1 MSKLEKIE
9 NSVAEFTF
17 EVSSEAFEKGM
28 DKAFAKNAKY
38 FAVPGF
44 RKGKA
49 PRKMVEKM
57 YGRGVLYED
66 ALNFALPDE
75 YDKAV
80 EELKLEPVDKPEI
93 DLDGDIVD
101 GESIKIIAKVTV
113 KPEVKLGK
121 YKGITLEKVEYN
133 VSSKDVDAEIEKL
146 RENGARLETVEDRP
160 VANGDIANID
170 YEGFKDGVAFDGGK
184 GEAYDLTIGSGQ
196 FIPGF
201 EDQLIGANAGDE
213 VTVKVKFPEEYHSEE
228 LKGADAEFKV
238 KVNAIKVKVLP
249 ELDDEFAK
257 DVSEFETFKELK
269 ADIKKKLKEQA
280 EARAKNEMNASAIEK
295 VSELT
300 KVEIPQCM
308 IDSQLNTMM
317 NDYDMRMQQQGLSLK
332 QYFQMTGMTEDTFK
346 KQFAEQAKNQVI
358 TTLTLDEIGKKEKID
373 AYADDIEA
381 EYTKIAES
389 YGMKAEQIKG
399 YIPEDDIKKDI
410 ITRKVVDLIVE
421 NATVTEKSEEK
432 PKKAPAKKAA
442 AKKDD
447 DGEKAEKKP
456 AAKKTTAK
464 KTTAKKAEKKDEE

>member
-9 NSVAEFTF
+9 KSIAEFTF

-38 FAVPGF
+38 FSVPGF

-66 ALNFALPDE
+66 ALNFVLPDE

-80 EELKLEPVDKPEI
+80 EELKLEPVDRPEI
-93 DLDGDIVD
+93 DIDGDIVD

-133 VSSKDVDAEIEKL
+133 VSSKDVDKEIEKL
-146 RENGARLETVEDRP
+146 RENGSRLETVEGRP
-160 VANGDIANID
+160 VENGDIANID

-184 GEAYDLTIGSGQ
+184 GEAFDLTIGSGQ

-201 EDQLIGANAGDE
+201 EEQLIGANAGDE
-213 VTVKVKFPEEYHSEE
+213 VTVKVTFPKEYHSEE

-238 KVNAIKVKVLP
+238 KINAIKVKELP

-257 DVSEFETFKELK
+257 DVSEFETLKDLK
-269 ADIKKKLKEQA
+269 ADIRKKLKEQA
-280 EARAKNEMNASAIEK
+280 KARAKNEMSASAIEK
-295 VSELT
+295 VSDLT
-300 KVEIPQCM
+300 KVDVPQCM
-308 IDSQLNTMM
+308 IDSQLQTMM

-346 KQFAEQAKNQVI
+346 KQFEEQAKNQVI

-373 AYADDIEA
+373 ASEKDVEA

-399 YIPEDDIKKDI
+399 YIHEEDIKKDI
-410 ITRKVVDLIVE
+410 ITRKVVDFIVD
-421 NATVTEKSEEK
+421 NATIT
-432 PKKAPAKKAA
+432 
-442 AKKDD
+442 
-447 DGEKAEKKP
+447 EKAEEKLKKTS
-456 AAKKTTAK
+456 AKKEEEEKAEKKTTAK